1 MDFEFEPEEKKTP
14 SGRGGPR
21 HPHKI
26 RRSDDIPDNE
36 PVPVDSADFFQPV
49 HQDPPAPPARPAPA
63 AAGPSLPARG
73 FSMLILLLQAA
84 LSAAALFQLYRT
96 RMLPV
101 YYLAILGALLVL
113 LWLLVFKCQRY

>member
-36 PVPVDSADFFQPV
+36 PVPVDSADFFQPA
-49 HQDPPAPPARPAPA
+49 HQDPPAPPARPARARRRPRRPRPRRRHR
-63 AAGPSLPARG
+63 PSRPRCESRRPG
-73 FSMLILLLQAA
+73 SVF
-84 LSAAALFQLYRT
+84 LF
-96 RMLPV
+96 
-101 YYLAILGALLVL
+101 LLV
-113 LWLLVFKCQRY
+113 

>member
-36 PVPVDSADFFQPV
+36 PVPVDSADFFQPA
-49 HQDPPAPPARPAPA
+49 HQRSRLRRGCFGRGRLNRPAPTRSRA
-63 AAGPSLPARG
+63 PWHGFFFVRFAGFAMPN
-73 FSMLILLLQAA
+73 LLHIIELTD
-84 LSAAALFQLYRT
+84 LSRWHKL
-96 RMLPV
+96 
-101 YYLAILGALLVL
+101 
-113 LWLLVFKCQRY
+113 